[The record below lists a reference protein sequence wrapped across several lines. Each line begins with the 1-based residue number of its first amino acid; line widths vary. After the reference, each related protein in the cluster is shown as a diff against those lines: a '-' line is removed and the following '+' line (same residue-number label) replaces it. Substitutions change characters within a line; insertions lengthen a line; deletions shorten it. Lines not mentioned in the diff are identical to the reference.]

1 MNLACMWG
9 RVTEGLL
16 GERLGVEACSVW
28 ILQNTAGRVLR
39 NGQWRQGAPC
49 KGCARG
55 RVSGASP
62 TWPGQLAGRSVGAL
76 QVSSR
81 ELVCRSCL
89 KKTLHRLEDM
99 MRILQAETATG
110 AGTPT
115 TIADSIL
122 NITGAPPRRSL
133 PPPLP

>member
-1 MNLACMWG
+1 MRA
-9 RVTEGLL
+9 
-16 GERLGVEACSVW
+16 
-28 ILQNTAGRVLR
+28 
-39 NGQWRQGAPC
+39 
-49 KGCARG
+49 
-55 RVSGASP
+55 
-62 TWPGQLAGRSVGAL
+62 GAL

-115 TIADSIL
+115 AIADSIL
-122 NITGAPPRRSL
+122 NITGALPL
-133 PPPLP
+133 PPSALPRPSDLCSPPTFVPSSP